1 MTGMSGSVRRGRL
14 HRVLSAGLGGLL
26 SASLLPVVLAPP
38 AWAAP
43 RPASASAKAVTS
55 TGKSDTE
62 APTED
67 TALEQAKR
75 TGREVE
81 VTSLRGESADV
92 VATADGKLEARQY
105 LRPVRTRVS
114 GQWQDIDTDLTKRSD
129 GTVAPKA
136 AAVGL
141 AFSGGGDTPLVT
153 LRKVGRKLA
162 LSWPGSLPA
171 PVLDGAQ
178 ATYRDVLPGV
188 DLRMGAQA
196 DGFTQLLVVKTAQ
209 AAASSQL
216 AQLRLKLAAD
226 GMDVKETAAGGLE
239 ALDKGAGSAVFEA
252 PTPLMWDSS
261 TGTGGGSAAAAR
273 KGAKSV
279 PGEGKTALRGA
290 EGGAGGSEPS
300 AGESGKL
307 APVGVDV
314 PTGQDQVVLKPDA
327 GVLKGKD
334 TVYPVYIDP
343 QWSTPRAASWTMA
356 SKYWAS
362 SPQWKFNG
370 DHDAGM
376 GYCDWNHCQ
385 PEDTK
390 RLFYQIPTSAFA
402 GKSVLSAEFV
412 VRNTWSA
419 SCSKKE
425 VELWRTKPISS
436 STTWNSQ
443 NESGFWQK
451 QLAADSFAYGYEGCA
466 AKDAEFGIRSAVQ
479 EAADNKWPTLTFG
492 LKAGSESDGLAW
504 KRFSDKAFLRVKYN
518 RPPPQVKPSQ
528 LTMQYGGTCKKSG
541 APARVRSGGVLYAN
555 NITDPDRDKV
565 QVQFQA
571 SWDAGD
577 GKGAIARWKPGLTT
591 AKGSGSDFSINLPKV
606 PVNTT
611 VSWAVRTYDG
621 AQYSPWSF
629 TGSAE
634 ACYFVLDT
642 QVPVAPTIGSGEY
655 PSSDPEN
662 PEDPWYDGVGQYG
675 TFTVADSH
683 RDVNRYTY
691 GVNGDPSDKNT
702 VTTSGGAAR
711 NISVLPEKP
720 GLNFV
725 TVQATDAA
733 GNRSEI
739 RTYQFRVKAGQPERA
754 TWQFDEGAD
763 ATEAKGSTPARTAD
777 LHGGATPGA
786 EGVVGSALS
795 LNGVDGYA
803 ATDIP
808 VVDTSRGFS
817 VSVWVR
823 PNQVPDHAAIVAT
836 QPGNNRPGFELYY
849 SFDLKRWVF
858 NQYTSDSPDA
868 GIARAMAPQPGGV
881 TANEWTH
888 LVGAYDSTAKVL
900 QLYVNG
906 KLVGQTPYVGA
917 WNARRGLQLGA
928 GSYGGTPGSFFPG
941 SLDEVQIFDKPV
953 SAGEVTRLYNKERI
967 LGPGRPARAV
977 FPLDEPTDAKQVS
990 GHGEVMPAVLHGG
1003 AEPGRAGVAGNA
1015 LTLDGKD
1022 DYASVDA
1029 AHFNTERSYA
1039 VTAWARVTDAARN
1052 QTVVAQDG
1060 GFLSAF
1066 YLSYEAS
1073 GGVWSARL
1081 ATKDATDGGLTQQRV
1096 ASKQK
1101 AAIGKWVHL
1110 AAVHDT
1116 VHNTVSLYVNGIL
1129 QGSADAPQAWYG
1141 DGAMQIGRALY
1152 RGAYTDYLAG
1162 QIDDV
1167 RTFDRPVSEG
1177 EIHQLVQRR
1186 PVLTGRWQFDQTAN
1200 PGANSVAQGPAMTLS
1215 GGAKQVSGAGFLGE
1229 GGLVLDGAQS
1239 YASSAIPLDT
1249 SESFTVTAWAQAASA
1264 PTRPAVLVSAE
1275 ATNAS
1280 GFAMGL
1286 APNPTKTGDGVWQAV
1301 TSRTDTSDTDYDWAG
1316 SAHPMSSVTDW
1327 NHIAIVYDGFA
1338 RLLRIYVNGELG
1350 EAACLDADGDGRA
1363 DDAQCTE
1370 VVPWAEDVISIEA
1383 LKSLQI
1389 GRAKGRGAFRDY
1401 WPGSIDDVW
1410 AFQGALT
1417 EEQIG
1422 RLAGEWYELPT
1433 EVPNVP
1439 DAG

>member
-1 MTGMSGSVRRGRL
+1 MPVSVRRRRF
-14 HRVLSAGLGGLL
+14 HRVLSAGMGGLL
-26 SASLLPVVLAPP
+26 TAGLLPAVLGSS

-43 RPASASAKAVTS
+43 HPSKSAATTADVQE
-55 TGKSDTE
+55 SDGQ

-67 TALEQAKR
+67 AALEQAKR

-92 VATADGKLEARQY
+92 VATAEGKLQARQY

-114 GQWQDIDTDLTKRSD
+114 GQWKDVDTDLAEQSN

-136 AAVGL
+136 TVVGL
-141 AFSGGGDTPLVT
+141 AFSGGGDKPLVT
-153 LRKVGRKLA
+153 IRKAGRELA
-162 LSWPGSLPA
+162 LSWPGTLPA
-171 PVLDGAQ
+171 PVLDGAE

-196 DGFTQLLVVKTAQ
+196 DGFTQLLIVKTAQ
-209 AAASSQL
+209 AAHSSEL
-216 AQLRLKLAAD
+216 GQLRLKLAAD
-226 GMDVKETAAGGLE
+226 GVDVKETAAGGLN
-239 ALDKGAGSAVFEA
+239 AVDQGAGSSVFEA

-261 TGTGGGSAAAAR
+261 AGTGSSASHKTLKSRKTAGKSSRSAAD
-273 KGAKSV
+273 
-279 PGEGKTALRGA
+279 GA
-290 EGGAGGSEPS
+290 EGKEPS

-314 PTGQDQVVLKPDA
+314 PAGQDQVVLKPDA
-327 GVLKGKD
+327 DVLKGKD
-334 TVYPVYIDP
+334 TVYPVFIDP

-376 GYCDWNHCQ
+376 GYCNWNYCQ
-385 PEDTK
+385 PNDTK
-390 RLFYQIPTSAFA
+390 RLFYQVPTSAFA
-402 GKSVLSAEFV
+402 GKSILSAEFV

-419 SCSKKE
+419 SCSKRE
-425 VELWRTKPISS
+425 VELWRAKAISS

-451 QLAADSFAYGYEGCA
+451 RLASDSFAYGYEGCA
-466 AKDAEFGIRSAVQ
+466 AKDGEFNVRSAVQ

-492 LKAGSESDGLAW
+492 LKAASESDGYAW
-504 KRFSDKAFLRVKYN
+504 KRFSDKAYLRVTYN

-528 LTMQYGGTCKKSG
+528 LMMEYGGTCKKPSS
-541 APARVRSGGVLYAN
+541 PARIRTRGKIYAN
-555 NITDPDRDKV
+555 NITDPDRDKI

-577 GKGAIARWKPGLTT
+577 GKGTTARWKPGLTT
-591 AKGSGSDFSINLPKV
+591 AKKSGSDFVVSLPTSIPANK
-606 PVNTT
+606 T

-621 AQYSPWSF
+621 AQYSPWSYA
-629 TGSAE
+629 GSAE
-634 ACYFVLDT
+634 ACYLVLDT
-642 QVPVAPTIGSGEY
+642 QVPAAPTISSEAY
-655 PSSDPEN
+655 PASDPEN
-662 PEDPWYDGVGQYG
+662 PDDPWYDGVGQYG
-675 TFTVADSH
+675 TFAVADTH
-683 RDVNRYTY
+683 RDVNRYVY
-691 GVNGDPSDKNT
+691 GINADPSSRNT
-702 VTTSGGAAR
+702 VTTSAGAVR
-711 NISVLPEKP
+711 NISVQPEKP

-725 TVQATDAA
+725 TVQAFDAA
-733 GNRSEI
+733 GNNSEI
-739 RTYQFRVKAGQPERA
+739 RTYRFRVKAGQPERA
-754 TWQFDEGAD
+754 TWQFDESAD

-777 LHGGATPGA
+777 LHGGVTPGA
-786 EGVVGSALS
+786 EGVTGTALA
-795 LNGVDGYA
+795 LNGTDGYA

-817 VSVWVR
+817 VSAWVR
-823 PNQVPDHAAIVAT
+823 PSQIPDHPAIVAT

-849 SFDLKRWVF
+849 SSDLKRWVF
-858 NQYTSDSPDA
+858 NQYTADSPDA

-906 KLVGQTPYVGA
+906 KLVGQTPYAGA

-928 GSYGGTPGSFFPG
+928 GSYDGRPGAFFPG
-941 SLDEVQIFDKPV
+941 SLDEAQIFDRPV
-953 SAGEVTRLYNKERI
+953 SAVEVTRLYAKERI
-967 LGPGRPARAV
+967 HGPGRPARAV
-977 FPLDEPTDAKQVS
+977 FPLDEQADAHQVT
-990 GHGEVMPAVLHGG
+990 GHGDVLPAVLHGG
-1003 AEPGRAGVAGNA
+1003 TEPGKAGVAGNA
-1015 LTLDGKD
+1015 LSLDGKD

-1039 VTAWARVTDAARN
+1039 VTAWARVTDATRN

-1066 YLSYEAS
+1066 YLSYEAP

-1081 ATKDATDGGLTQQRV
+1081 ATKDATDGNLSQQRI

-1101 AAIGKWVHL
+1101 ATIGKWVHL

-1116 VHNTVSLYVNGIL
+1116 VDNTLSLYVNGIL
-1129 QGSADAPQAWYG
+1129 QGSTAAPQAWYG
-1141 DGAMQIGRALY
+1141 DGALQIGRARF

-1167 RTFDRPVSEG
+1167 RIFDRPVSEG

-1186 PVLTGRWQFDQTAN
+1186 PVLTGRWQFDQAGD
-1200 PGANSVAQGPAMTLS
+1200 PGANSVAQGPFMTL
-1215 GGAKQVSGAGFLGE
+1215 GGSAQQVPGGGFLGE
-1229 GGLVLDGAQS
+1229 GGLVLSGKQQD
-1239 YASSAIPLDT
+1239 YASSAVPFDT
-1249 SESFTVTAWAQAASA
+1249 SESFTVTAWVQAAAVPSRPSA
-1264 PTRPAVLVSAE
+1264 LISAE
-1275 ATNAS
+1275 GTNAS
-1280 GFAMGL
+1280 SFGAGFV
-1286 APNPTKTGDGVWQAV
+1286 PNPKNPSAEGFWELALP
-1301 TSRTDTSDTDYDWAG
+1301 RADTADTELDWAG
-1316 SAHPMSSVTDW
+1316 NAQSFHSVTDW

-1338 RLLRIYVNGELG
+1338 KQARIYVNGYLG
-1350 EAACLDADGDGRA
+1350 EAACIDGDDDGKA
-1363 DDAQCTE
+1363 DDAACLE
-1370 VVPWAEDVISIEA
+1370 AVPWAENVISFEA
-1383 LKSLQI
+1383 LKSLQL
-1389 GRAKGRGAFRDY
+1389 GRAKGRGSFGDY
-1401 WPGSIDDVW
+1401 WPGAIDDVW
-1410 AFQGALT
+1410 TFQGALSDA
-1417 EEQIG
+1417 QVG
-1422 RLAGEWYELPT
+1422 RIASELYGLPT

-1439 DAG
+1439 DGA